1 MKGQKEKVPVFRSW
15 TAWYI
20 VVVGFLVL
28 LIVLF
33 TLLTNKYS

>member
-1 MKGQKEKVPVFRSW
+1 MKGRKEKVPVFHSW

-20 VVVGFLVL
+20 VVIGFLIL